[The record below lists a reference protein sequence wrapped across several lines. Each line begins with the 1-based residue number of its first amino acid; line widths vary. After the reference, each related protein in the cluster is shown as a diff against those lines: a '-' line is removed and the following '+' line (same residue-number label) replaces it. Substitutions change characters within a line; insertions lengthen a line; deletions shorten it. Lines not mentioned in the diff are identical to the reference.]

1 MALNF
6 KLLAVPPQAFTANGG
21 TLGEVSIT
29 RPWLF
34 KTGQSAIIQ
43 STAQPAIQVEV
54 KRVLDTVVYVGPD
67 DGNLET
73 RLDISAYLVADNAT
87 ISAVEQRRPIITDE
101 QAYNIDYYEHAEEPT
116 VARRSHLVDLAGRS
130 IDSQS
135 VGSLRG
141 LVVVSTPDPLS
152 LPIDV
157 NVVSPS
163 PVPVSSPTPL
173 NVNVV
178 SPSPVPVSSPT
189 PLNVNVVSPSPVPV
203 SSPTPLDVNPSP
215 LNGNFTTTAFS
226 VTHVSPTLVSQP
238 SITNRKK
245 IFIQNLGNE
254 PIFLGGNTVTP
265 TNGFRVLPS
274 ANVLFDAGPSLN
286 IYAISSTSPV
296 DVRVLEIS

>member
-189 PLNVNVVSPSPVPV
+189 PL
-203 SSPTPLDVNPSP
+203 DVNPSP

-254 PIFLGGNTVTP
+254 PIFLGGNTVTT